1 MDDGNNDQKISDGQI
16 DVKPNC
22 VENTNSLPPLSD
34 NCSAKKTSFEITSIT
49 EPNNDD
55 NDEDSPDTDSLV
67 HDHRSDNRHDVELQ
81 NYADNMVVYNTS
93 NDLGSSAPVIPTSS
107 QYGLAIVDN
116 SDSGHSLN
124 STKNDD
130 VHNADA
136 NSQKSECD
144 LNGLQNKNRNERF
157 KVVKIESTEPFKR
170 GRWVCMD
177 FLDHSMNQQQPGNNK
192 IIMVN
197 GDNKVYS
204 QANDLDTADP
214 SDNGHNECPEFRA
227 STNIV
232 STNNVSTNN
241 ISNNNVSTY
250 TSNCNNTD
258 NYKNQTST
266 YNIVSSG
273 VTTPIH
279 SACVS
284 PGQSLQTSMQV
295 PVLTSQPIATSVQAA
310 QPQSLTQIQLS
321 AQHNINQSCMSHTSL
336 QSHQMQQV
344 IANAGVMQSPLQQT
358 QPVINVMQNQSPSI
372 QPQPIQH
379 LNPVDQHVTQT
390 MPQQFQQPMS
400 QANLQQQQI
409 MQHNMPSQFQKTF
422 VPQNQSV
429 LPNCAP
435 LQQPVNQMINQQ
447 VPQYYNSPTVQSQSV
462 TSESSSTVPMTN
474 QHISQ
479 QQFQSIPI
487 QNQPLQNHVQ
497 IQQNQQLPPSVQQM
511 QQQPSSQQNMV
522 QQNQM
527 QTQMVQQNPQ
537 LSHQPSISQPSQ
549 PQQTQPVPQQT
560 QQMPQQHIQQPQPT
574 PQPQQT
580 HVQQVPSSQQQQQA
594 PQQMQQVSQQIQ
606 GPQGSQIQQQ
616 LPQQPHHT
624 TQITQMTNQSQQ
636 MPQSNQMQQI
646 TQQSQQISQQSQQI
660 PLQAQQISQQSQL
673 QHSKQMQ
680 TTQMQSQPQ
689 QINQQQIAQQQMN
702 QIPGQNQM
710 IHQNNQQIAHSG
722 QMISQQAHNQGQ
734 QLNQQNQQVQQQQQQ
749 PQQQQIQQLAQTSQS
764 SQSMTQILQSN
775 QSMPQ
780 QNQVLT
786 QQLGINQSNSPM
798 SVPQS
803 QNQQV
808 IQSQQPQHMQQPG
821 QQYQQP
827 QQMMQSQPQQLPMQT
842 NQPIMHQP
850 TYSQAQSL
858 NAIQFQQAVMQIP
871 NNTVTSSQMHI
882 QQQQPVAQSNMM
894 QQPQMNVMP
903 QNNNIQP
910 TIPMSQQQM
919 TYSLQQ
925 HVPINPNYVNSVQ
938 NCYIPSQ
945 QQIAPY
951 KPSMKIVEIV
961 NKKKEDNNNEDTDNA
976 IINSTTTTVAID
988 NKIEQA
994 MDLVKS
1000 HLMYA
1005 VREEVEVLK
1014 EKIAELMDKVGLL
1027 ETENSNL
1034 RMLVPPDILE
1044 QYNREKQKP
1053 INGQSTHNQ

>member
-1 MDDGNNDQKISDGQI
+1 MEDMNADQKVNDAQS
-16 DVKPNC
+16 DVKQNC
-22 VENTNSLPPLSD
+22 VENTNSLPPASD
-34 NCSAKKTSFEITSIT
+34 NCVAKKTSFEITSIT

-55 NDEDSPDTDSLV
+55 NDEDSPDTDSHV
-67 HDHRSDNRHDVELQ
+67 HDHKTENRHDVDLQ

-116 SDSGHSLN
+116 SDSGHSLG
-124 STKNDD
+124 SIKNEDMHGMD
-130 VHNADA
+130 TS
-136 NSQKSECD
+136 SQKSECD

-170 GRWVCMD
+170 GRWICMD

-197 GDNKVYS
+197 GDNKAYS
-204 QANDLDTADP
+204 QANDLDTTEP
-214 SDNGHNECPEFRA
+214 VDNGHHECPEFRVG
-227 STNIV
+227 T
-232 STNNVSTNN
+232 
-241 ISNNNVSTY
+241 NNVSTY
-250 TSNCNNTD
+250 TSNCNNSD
-258 NYKNQTST
+258 NYKNPTST

-284 PGQSLQTSMQV
+284 PGQSLQTNMQV
-295 PVLTSQPIATSVQAA
+295 PVLTSQSVSTSVQAS
-310 QPQSLTQIQLS
+310 QPQSLTQVQLA
-321 AQHNINQSCMSHTSL
+321 AQHNINQSCIPHSSL
-336 QSHQMQQV
+336 QSHQIQQV
-344 IANAGVMQSPLQQT
+344 IANAGVLQPQLQQT
-358 QPVINVMQNQSPSI
+358 QPVLNVMQNQNPSI

-379 LNPVDQHVTQT
+379 INPVEQIVTQT
-390 MPQQFQQPMS
+390 MPQQYQQPMS
-400 QANLQQQQI
+400 QANLQQQI
-409 MQHNMPSQFQKTF
+409 MQHNIPAQFQKSF

-429 LPNCAP
+429 MPNCAP

-447 VPQYYNSPTVQSQSV
+447 VPQYYNPPPVQSQNV
-462 TSESSSTVPMTN
+462 TSESSTVVPMSN
-474 QHISQ
+474 QHINQ

-487 QNQPLQNHVQ
+487 QQNQPLQNHVQ
-497 IQQNQQLPPSVQQM
+497 LQQNQQQLPPPVQQM
-511 QQQPSSQQNMV
+511 QQQPSPQQTMVQQSQMQPQMV
-522 QQNQM
+522 QQNQ
-527 QTQMVQQNPQ
+527 Q

-549 PQQTQPVPQQT
+549 PQQTQ
-560 QQMPQQHIQQPQPT
+560 QMSQQHIQQPQQT

-580 HVQQVPSSQQQQQA
+580 HVQQVSSSQQQQQG
-594 PQQMQQVSQQIQ
+594 PQQMQQI
-606 GPQGSQIQQQ
+606 QGSQIQQQ
-616 LPQQPHHT
+616 LPQQPQHI
-624 TQITQMTNQSQQ
+624 TQLPQMTNQSQQ
-636 MPQSNQMQQI
+636 MSQSNQMQQI
-646 TQQSQQISQQSQQI
+646 AQQSQQISQQPQQITLQTQQI
-660 PLQAQQISQQSQL
+660 PQQSQL
-673 QHSKQMQ
+673 HSKQMQ
-680 TTQMQSQPQ
+680 TTQIQSQPQ
-689 QINQQQIAQQQMN
+689 QINQQQIPQQQQMG
-702 QIPGQNQM
+702 QITGQNQI
-710 IHQNNQQIAHSG
+710 IHQNNQQLTHTG
-722 QMISQQAHNQGQ
+722 QMISQQTHGQGQ

-749 PQQQQIQQLAQTSQS
+749 SQQQIQQQLTQTSQAG
-764 SQSMTQILQSN
+764 QSMTQQILQPN

-786 QQLGINQSNSPM
+786 QQLGINQSNSQM

-808 IQSQQPQHMQQPG
+808 IQSQQSQHMQQPG
-821 QQYQQP
+821 QQYQQI
-827 QQMMQSQPQQLPMQT
+827 MQSQPQQLPMQT

-858 NAIQFQQAVMQIP
+858 NAMQLQQAVMQIP
-871 NNTVTSSQMHI
+871 ANTVTSTQMHI
-882 QQQQPVAQSNMM
+882 QQQQPVVQSNMM
-894 QQPQMNVMP
+894 QQPQINVMS
-903 QNNNIQP
+903 QNNIQP

-925 HVPINPNYVNSVQ
+925 HVPINPNYVNSMQ
-938 NCYIPSQ
+938 NCYIPSSQ
-945 QQIAPY
+945 QQMSPY
-951 KPSMKIVEIV
+951 KPSMKTVETV
-961 NKKKEDNNNEDTDNA
+961 NKKKEDNNSEDVDNGTA
-976 IINSTTTTVAID
+976 NTNSSTTTVAID

-1034 RMLVPPDILE
+1034 RMLVPPDVLE

-1053 INGQSTHNQ
+1053 TNGQSTHNQ

>member
-1 MDDGNNDQKISDGQI
+1 MDDSNADQRVNDALS
-16 DVKPNC
+16 DVKQNC
-22 VENTNSLPPLSD
+22 VENTNSLPPSSD
-34 NCSAKKTSFEITSIT
+34 NSVAKKTSFEITSIT

-55 NDEDSPDTDSLV
+55 NDEDSPDTDSHV
-67 HDHRSDNRHDVELQ
+67 HEHRTDNRHDVDLQ

-116 SDSGHSLN
+116 SDSGHSLG
-124 STKNDD
+124 SIKSEDMHG
-130 VHNADA
+130 VDA
-136 NSQKSECD
+136 NSQKNECD

-192 IIMVN
+192 IMMVN
-197 GDNKVYS
+197 GDNKAYS
-204 QANDLDTADP
+204 QANDLDTAEP
-214 SDNGHNECPEFRA
+214 LDNGHHECPEFRVC
-227 STNIV
+227 T
-232 STNNVSTNN
+232 
-241 ISNNNVSTY
+241 NNVSTY
-250 TSNCNNTD
+250 TSNCNTSD

-284 PGQSLQTSMQV
+284 PGQSLQTNMQV
-295 PVLTSQPIATSVQAA
+295 PLVTTQPVAASVQAP
-310 QPQSLTQIQLS
+310 QPQSLTQVQLS
-321 AQHNINQSCMSHTSL
+321 AQHNINQSGIPHSSL
-336 QSHQMQQV
+336 QSHQIQQV
-344 IANAGVMQSPLQQT
+344 IANAGVMQPQLQQT
-358 QPVINVMQNQSPSI
+358 QPVINVMQNQNSPI
-372 QPQPIQH
+372 QPQSIQH
-379 LNPVDQHVTQT
+379 LNSVDQHVTQA
-390 MPQQFQQPMS
+390 MPQQYQQPMS

-409 MQHNMPSQFQKTF
+409 MQHNIPTQFQKSF
-422 VPQNQSV
+422 VSQNQAV

-435 LQQPVNQMINQQ
+435 LQQSVNQMINQQ
-447 VPQYYNSPTVQSQSV
+447 VPQYYNSPPVQSQNV
-462 TSESSSTVPMTN
+462 TSESSTTVPISN

-479 QQFQSIPI
+479 QQYQSIPI
-487 QNQPLQNHVQ
+487 QNQSLQNHVQ
-497 IQQNQQLPPSVQQM
+497 LQQNQQQLPLPVQQM
-511 QQQPSSQQNMV
+511 QQQPNPQQTMV

-527 QTQMVQQNPQ
+527 QSQMVQQNQQ

-580 HVQQVPSSQQQQQA
+580 HVQQVPSSQQQQQQQQQGS
-594 PQQMQQVSQQIQ
+594 QQMQQVGQQIQ

-616 LPQQPHHT
+616 LPQQTHHI
-624 TQITQMTNQSQQ
+624 TQLTQMTNQSQQ

-646 TQQSQQISQQSQQI
+646 AQQSQQISQQPQQI
-660 PLQAQQISQQSQL
+660 NLQPQQISQQTQL
-673 QHSKQMQ
+673 QHPKQMQ
-680 TTQMQSQPQ
+680 TTQIQSQPQ
-689 QINQQQIAQQQMN
+689 QISQQQIPQQQ
-702 QIPGQNQM
+702 QIGQITSQNQM
-710 IHQNNQQIAHSG
+710 IHQNNQQITHTG
-722 QMISQQAHNQGQ
+722 QIISQQTLSQAQ
-734 QLNQQNQQVQQQQQQ
+734 QLNQNQQVQQQQQQ
-749 PQQQQIQQLAQTSQS
+749 QQQPQQQIQQQLAQTSQS
-764 SQSMTQILQSN
+764 GQSMTQQILQPN
-775 QSMPQ
+775 QSMPP

-786 QQLGINQSNSPM
+786 QQLGINQPNSQM

-808 IQSQQPQHMQQPG
+808 IQSQQSQHMQQPG

-842 NQPIMHQP
+842 NQPLMHQP

-858 NAIQFQQAVMQIP
+858 NAMQLQQAVMQQIP
-871 NNTVTSSQMHI
+871 TNTVTSTQMHI
-882 QQQQPVAQSNMM
+882 QQQQPVVPSNMM
-894 QQPQMNVMP
+894 QQPQISVMS
-903 QNNNIQP
+903 QNNIQP
-910 TIPMSQQQM
+910 TMPMSQQQM

-925 HVPINPNYVNSVQ
+925 HVPINPNYVNSMQ
-938 NCYIPSQ
+938 NCYFPSQ
-945 QQIAPY
+945 QQMTY
-951 KPSMKIVEIV
+951 KPSIKTVEAV
-961 NKKKEDNNNEDTDNA
+961 NKKKEDSNSEDVDNGSTNNA
-976 IINSTTTTVAID
+976 TTTVAID

-1053 INGQSTHNQ
+1053 TNSQSTHNQ